1 MPNFRK
7 YQVSFLMMF
16 RFLKLNKIQ
25 NGESLTHS
33 KIVFFINFDLS
44 IFMFDFP
51 VTQ

>member
-7 YQVSFLMMF
+7 YQVPFLMMF
-16 RFLKLNKIQ
+16 SFVKLNEIQ

-33 KIVFFINFDLS
+33 KILFFINFDLR
-44 IFMFDFP
+44 IFMFDIP